1 MSTIHRIPS
10 LSPAHSLNE
19 AAADAQAVRT
29 QAGLA
34 VNPTHG
40 RLKTDSKSRSHLN
53 SSSPHELDRTHALQA
68 HMWRHFNIDRLR
80 SLYRSMRD
88 VSDRSLEDQTDLL
101 FQKFVQMRSSDRG
114 SCDAFES
121 LIFSIEEDP
130 SKQYVI
136 AVSALDS
143 LYKDPDATRP
153 NSLKSFYLKQLK
165 SLALSLYE
173 KKGLSVKAGLNSA
186 KAIESALEISGVQ
199 VTKRDMRNLYRESL
213 IDQTKPSGLVE
224 KLLEKYKPEEFR
236 VIVKALVNAVSE
248 DLSSAACSDTLRVA
262 SALQSMKIASHIF
275 GVLRAFEKGIAQ
287 VNHRAK
293 QLVSSPVS
301 FPSKGSAT
309 NSDAFAN
316 MILNMAVPPY
326 AFKKSWQNLA
336 TDLLRLTGVPPSREL
351 IKGVLVQKHLL
362 EQYQDVSP
370 GSVGMAYMS
379 LVKKTVSELPADVFN
394 GTSKPAVVTAEIKPE
409 QIAAVN
415 RYYWID
421 YIQDMYQGRDLKP
434 DWVPC

>member
-1 MSTIHRIPS
+1 
-10 LSPAHSLNE
+10 
-19 AAADAQAVRT
+19 
-29 QAGLA
+29 
-34 VNPTHG
+34 
-40 RLKTDSKSRSHLN
+40 
-53 SSSPHELDRTHALQA
+53 
-68 HMWRHFNIDRLR
+68 MWRHFNIDRLR